1 MRTDAG
7 PAHAAPSL
15 PVSDRWAF
23 KPVAL
28 LLLLAVLVATA
39 GVTALV
45 ISPPFLAAGLGV
57 KEVQSRLDAA
67 GADFTR
73 IPRLPQRSTIYASDG
88 KTVLAHIYLDNR
100 EIVPLRR
107 ISPNAI
113 KAVLAIED
121 DSFYEH
127 GALNLTATLRALFAN
142 IKAGSVQQGGS
153 TITQQLVKNTLGS
166 DDVSLAR
173 KFQELALAQRVEQH
187 YSKDKILE
195 LYLNQVFLGNNVYGV
210 GTAARFYF
218 HKSAAD
224 LTLPEAAMLAGLNK
238 GPSEY
243 NPITHPH
250 AALLRRND
258 VLNRM
263 IALGPDDGGVSAA
276 RGQRAKDSLLGLAPN
291 VGGTGLPTPPFLV
304 DYVKQQ
310 IVDDPN
316 GWYSVLGA
324 TPEQRQRELS
334 EGGLDIV
341 TTLDPDVA
349 EGRAEGRER
358 PVGKHA
364 RRTRATRRNRTS
376 RSCRS
381 ARTPG
386 RSARCSA
393 VAITRR
399 TRSTRSRP
407 STRRGPRSSPTCSR
421 PPSRRASRRRRPTP
435 ASRGRSPGAPTATAP
450 SGT

>member
-7 PAHAAPSL
+7 PAHAPPSL

-28 LLLLAVLVATA
+28 VLLLAVLVATA

-57 KEVQSRLDAA
+57 REVQSRLDAA

-187 YSKDKILE
+187 YTKDKILE

-218 HKSAAD
+218 HKSAA
-224 LTLPEAAMLAGLNK
+224 EADAARGRAAGRPQQ
-238 GPSEY
+238 GTERVQPDHPSARGA
-243 NPITHPH
+243 PSPQ
-250 AALLRRND
+250 RR
-258 VLNRM
+258 VE
-263 IALGPDDGGVSAA
+263 PDDRARPRGRRRVARRAASARRTASSGSRPTSAA
-276 RGQRAKDSLLGLAPN
+276 RACP
-291 VGGTGLPTPPFLV
+291 
-304 DYVKQQ
+304 
-310 IVDDPN
+310 
-316 GWYSVLGA
+316 
-324 TPEQRQRELS
+324 
-334 EGGLDIV
+334 
-341 TTLDPDVA
+341 
-349 EGRAEGRER
+349 
-358 PVGKHA
+358 
-364 RRTRATRRNRTS
+364 RR
-376 RSCRS
+376 
-381 ARTPG
+381 
-386 RSARCSA
+386 
-393 VAITRR
+393 
-399 TRSTRSRP
+399 
-407 STRRGPRSSPTCSR
+407 RSSWT
-421 PPSRRASRRRRPTP
+421 T
-435 ASRGRSPGAPTATAP
+435 
-450 SGT
+450 